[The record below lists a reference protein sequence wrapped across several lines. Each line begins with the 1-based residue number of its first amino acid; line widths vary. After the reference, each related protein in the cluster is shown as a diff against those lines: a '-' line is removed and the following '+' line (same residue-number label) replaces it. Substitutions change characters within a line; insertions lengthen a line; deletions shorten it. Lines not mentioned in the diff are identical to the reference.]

1 MTNSYAPKV
10 KKLRSGVA
18 PVAIAN
24 PEIKISV
31 AAEQWR

>member
-10 KKLRSGVA
+10 KKLRSNGVA
-18 PVAIAN
+18 HVAN

-31 AAEQWR
+31 AAEQ